1 MFALTLCVG
10 ISIVLAEA
18 VHTKYLS
25 ADFIQEVVEIT
36 WKVNVGLQRGQA
48 GVTQSPQLIDCQPPS
63 TPRK

>member
-48 GVTQSPQLIDCQPPS
+48 GVTQSP
-63 TPRK
+63 